1 MRTIAVLCQKGGVGK
16 TTLAF
21 HLGVESYLTGRS
33 TIIFNTDSQG
43 SISKLADLRTSYSE
57 EPEVVDTF
65 VRNLSKQLSQV
76 EKAGASVAVI
86 DTPPHSQADS
96 AEVAKVADFILIP
109 CRPGLLDLDAVKLT
123 SDIVHLSK
131 KPAAVVFN
139 FVKSRRPGDVREA
152 TEAIASFGL
161 ETAPMYL
168 SDRVAF
174 ADGFVEGKVASEH
187 EPHGKAAKEMKR
199 LSKWIFEQLEN

>member
-1 MRTIAVLCQKGGVGK
+1 MLTLAVICQKGGVGK

-21 HLGVESYLTGRS
+21 HLGVEASLKGQS

-43 SISKLADLRTSYSE
+43 SISKLADLRAERSQ

-65 VRNLSKQLSQV
+65 VRNLGKQLAQV
-76 EKAGASVAVI
+76 ANAGADLAVI

-96 AEVAKVADFILIP
+96 AEVAKLADFILVP

-123 SDIVHLSK
+123 ADIVHLSK

-139 FVKSRRPGDVREA
+139 LVKPRRPSDVREA
-152 TEAIASFGL
+152 SDAIASFDL
-161 ETAPMYL
+161 NIAPMVL
-168 SDRVAF
+168 GDRVAF
-174 ADGFVEGKVASEH
+174 SDGLVEGKVAKEH
-187 EPHGKAAKEMKR
+187 EPQGKAAKEMER
-199 LSKWIFEQLEN
+199 LAKWVFQQMEG

>member
-1 MRTIAVLCQKGGVGK
+1 MHTLAILCQKGGVGK

-21 HLGVESYLTGRS
+21 HLGVESFLKGKS

-43 SISKLADLRTSYSE
+43 SITKLADLRSSHSE

-65 VRNLSKQLSQV
+65 VRNLGRQLSQV
-76 EKAGASVAVI
+76 EEAGASLAVI

-109 CRPGLLDLDAVKLT
+109 CRPGLLDVDAVKLT
-123 SDIVHLSK
+123 ADIVHLSK

-139 FVKSRRPGDVREA
+139 FVKPRRPSDIREA
-152 TEAIASFGL
+152 SEAIASFGL
-161 ETAPMYL
+161 ETAPVYL

-174 ADGFVEGKVASEH
+174 SDGLVEGKVACEH
-187 EPHGKAAKEMKR
+187 EPHGKAAKEMQR
-199 LSKWIFEQLEN
+199 LSKWVFKRLEN